1 MHLLTG
7 VLVSFEVAI
16 LWFCHLDHLQLSM
29 YRDDVN
35 ADGSFACFSLP
46 HVSCLQTVSE
56 LQLLCEGCQGSD
68 QLGCQDSQLGSY
80 C

>member
-7 VLVSFEVAI
+7 APVSFEVAI

-29 YRDDVN
+29 YPDMN

-56 LQLLCEGCQGSD
+56 LQLLCEGCQDSD
-68 QLGCQDSQLGSY
+68 QLGCQDSQLGSD

>member
-7 VLVSFEVAI
+7 VLVSLEVAI
-16 LWFCHLDHLQLSM
+16 LWFIHLDHLQLSM
-29 YRDDVN
+29 YPDVN

-46 HVSCLQTVSE
+46 HISCLQTVSE
-56 LQLLCEGCQGSD
+56 LQLLCEGCQDSD
-68 QLGCQDSQLGSY
+68 QLDCQDSHLGSY